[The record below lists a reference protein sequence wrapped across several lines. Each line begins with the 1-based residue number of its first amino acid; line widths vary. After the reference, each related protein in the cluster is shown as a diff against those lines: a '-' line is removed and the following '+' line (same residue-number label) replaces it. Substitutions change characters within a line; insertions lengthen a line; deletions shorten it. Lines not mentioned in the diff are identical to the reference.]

1 VDGQEMQEAI
11 QRKHRGEQNTVPAPS
26 GPVSTASPQGL
37 PAAASMRVVPAPSLA
52 PPRAEALRDHLLFA
66 DLSHAQLAALRATCQ
81 VELIDAGQ
89 VLYRRGQRARDFF
102 LVLEGQVHLS
112 LHSRNGEEKI
122 VEIIPAGEVFAEAV
136 MFLEEPC
143 YQLTASAAITTRIAR
158 FGSARYL
165 ELLGENPKTC
175 LRMLGHM
182 SRRLHGR
189 IRDIEHLSF
198 ASASDRL
205 IQLLLARLPDG
216 DGPLE
221 LRLAE
226 SRQELAALLSMQPET
241 LSRALRGLSATG
253 AVAIDGR
260 KLRVPSRTMLAA
272 QLQWRR

>member
-1 VDGQEMQEAI
+1 MQEATL
-11 QRKHRGEQNTVPAPS
+11 RKHRGEPITVPASS
-26 GPVSTASPQGL
+26 GSVGAASGSKLPATASIH
-37 PAAASMRVVPAPSLA
+37 VVPAPSLA

-81 VELIDAGQ
+81 VELIDAGH

-136 MFLEEPC
+136 MFLEEPS
-143 YQLTASAAITTRIAR
+143 YQLTASAAISTRIAR

-165 ELLGENPKTC
+165 DLLSENPKTC

-189 IRDIEHLSF
+189 IRDIGHLSF
-198 ASASDRL
+198 ASANDRL
-205 IQLLLARLPDG
+205 VQLLLTRLPEG

-241 LSRALRGLSATG
+241 LSRALRAL
-253 AVAIDGR
+253 VASGVLIADGR
-260 KLRVPSRTMLAA
+260 LIRVPDRG
-272 QLQWRR
+272 QLQARLQAQD